1 MAIIRTKNNVPQVYV
16 SESRDFQLF
25 TRVLDFVQNALKY
38 DIDAMLNSLSTR
50 DIAEN
55 YLEHLKSKI
64 GFFTYGH
71 YDDDALRKVLSAMPY
86 IIRNKG
92 SELGIS
98 MCINTFLNII
108 GFRKGYTVSIYQNDA
123 EYPYT
128 VRVGIEGS
136 EINTDILRDMLSYI
150 IPTGYVLEFY
160 FYTSINTPE
169 VQLNSYSKPY
179 VLKDADYKLISRIRD
194 TTYLEES
201 VDKLPTDDKKRAAD
215 TYNTVQHTTVYNPLQ
230 EGVTTDE

>member
-50 DIAEN
+50 DIAET
-55 YLEHLKSKI
+55 YLEHLQSKL
-64 GFFTYGH
+64 GFFTSRH
-71 YDDDALRKVLSAMPY
+71 YDDETLRKVLSAIPY

-92 SELGIS
+92 SELGIA
-98 MCINTFLNII
+98 MCVNTFLNIM
-108 GFRKGYTVSIYQNDA
+108 GFRKGYTVSIYNNDDI
-123 EYPYT
+123 YNYT

-136 EINTDILRDMLSYI
+136 EINTDILRDMLSYV

-160 FYTSINTPE
+160 FYTSVDTPA
-169 VQLNSYSKPY
+169 LHLGSYSKPY
-179 VLKDADYKLISRIRD
+179 VLEDSDLKIISSIRD
-194 TTYLEES
+194 
-201 VDKLPTDDKKRAAD
+201 DDDLNLHINGLSADAQERARD
-215 TYNTVQHTTVYNPLQ
+215 TYNTVQHTTVGEEITN
-230 EGVTTDE
+230 D